1 MSVVDQN
8 LKRSPTRKPDGA
20 TGVEAA
26 VEVANASH
34 AETDSR
40 AEADSQPAAKPARKS
55 RKAATGSASA
65 AATAAAKA
73 AAGPAPAPVGLG
85 PLPSGAPA
93 IEEIADPAVFREAIL
108 RKLLYSVGKD
118 ASRASE
124 HDWLVATILAL
135 RDGIVDRWIDS
146 TRRTY
151 ASGKKRVYY
160 LSLEFLI
167 GRMLFDALGNLGLTE
182 TAREA
187 LAPLGVDL
195 DRLRQAE
202 PDAALGNGGLGR
214 LAACF
219 IESLS
224 SLKLPAYG
232 YGIRYD
238 YGLFKQAVSDGWQRE
253 IPEDWLSFGNPWEF
267 ERPEVAYEIG
277 FGGHVS
283 DHPGPDGS
291 VHRVWQPGEKVLA
304 AAYDTPVVGWR
315 GAHVNTLRLWS
326 AKAPQPIALEAFN
339 VGDYVGAMAQRARIE
354 AISRVLY
361 PSDAT
366 PAGYE
371 LRLRQEY
378 FFTAASL
385 QDLIRRH
392 LQAFGTLENLGE
404 KAAIQLND
412 THPAIAVAEL
422 MRLLIDVH
430 GFAYDD
436 AWRLTRQTLNYT
448 NHTLLPEALETWSV
462 QLMERLLPRHMEIIY
477 RINWHHLEEVSR
489 GSTQDQDLIRSV
501 SLIDESHGRR
511 VRMGHLAFLGS
522 NKVNGVSALHTELM
536 RETVFADLHALF
548 PDRIV
553 SKTNGVTFR
562 RWLQQCNPALTKL
575 LVETLGER
583 VLDDPAVLRG
593 LEAHADDPAFQARYS
608 AVKHAN
614 KEALAVII
622 AQRTGWHVDPTAM
635 FDVQIKRIHEYKRQ
649 LLNVLETVAL
659 YHAIKAHPDRPW
671 PKRVKIFAGKA
682 AASYTQ
688 AKLII
693 KLAHDVARVINTDP
707 QVGDRLKLVFLPNY
721 NVSLAEAII
730 PAADLS
736 EQIST
741 AGMEASGTGNM
752 KLALNGALTIG
763 TLDGANVEIRE
774 HVGEENIVIFGLT
787 AEEVGAKRKAGLS
800 PDQRSARLARVLY
813 EIETGVFSPEDPTR
827 FDPIVEALDRN
838 DHFLVG
844 PDFDAYWEAQ
854 REVDG
859 LWADQP
865 TWWRMAILNTA
876 RIGWFSSD
884 RTISEY
890 ASEIWGAQPL

>member
-1 MSVVDQN
+1 M
-8 LKRSPTRKPDGA
+8 
-20 TGVEAA
+20 
-26 VEVANASH
+26 
-34 AETDSR
+34 
-40 AEADSQPAAKPARKS
+40 
-55 RKAATGSASA
+55 
-65 AATAAAKA
+65 
-73 AAGPAPAPVGLG
+73 
-85 PLPSGAPA
+85 PSGAPA
-93 IEEIADPAVFREAIL
+93 IDGMVDPAMLREAIL
-108 RKLLYSVGKD
+108 KKLMYGVGKD
-118 ASRASE
+118 ASRASD

-167 GRMLFDALGNLGLTE
+167 GRLLFDSLGNLGLIEAT
-182 TAREA
+182 REA
-187 LAPLGVDL
+187 LRPLGVDL
-195 DRLRQAE
+195 DRLREVE

-224 SLKLPAYG
+224 SLKIPAYG

-238 YGLFKQAVSDGWQRE
+238 YGLFKQAIADGWQRE

-277 FGGHVS
+277 FGGHVV
-283 DHPGPDGS
+283 DEETGHGS
-291 VHRVWQPGEKVLA
+291 VRRVWQPGEKIIA
-304 AAYDTPVVGWR
+304 AAYDTPIVGWR
-315 GAHVNTLRLWS
+315 GQHINTLRLWA

-392 LQAFGTLENLGE
+392 LQAYGTLVNLGE

-430 GFAYDD
+430 GIAYDD

-462 QLMERLLPRHMEIIY
+462 QLMERLLPRHMELIY
-477 RINWHHLEEVSR
+477 RINWHHLEALSR
-489 GSTQDQDLIRSV
+489 NAAHDQDLIRSV
-501 SLIDESHGRR
+501 SLIDETNGRR

-536 RETVFADLHALF
+536 RETVFEDLHKLF

-575 LVETLGER
+575 LVDTLGEG
-583 VLDDPAVLRG
+583 VLDDPGLLRG
-593 LEAHADDPAFQARYS
+593 LEAYADKPDFQARYA

-614 KEALAVII
+614 KEKLARVIED
-622 AQRTGWHVDPTAM
+622 RTGWKVDPTAL

-659 YHAIKAHPDRPW
+659 YHAIKANPDAAW

-682 AASYTQ
+682 AASYAQ

-693 KLAHDVARVINTDP
+693 KLAHDVARVVNTDP
-707 QVGDRLKLVFLPNY
+707 EIGDKLKLIFLPNY
-721 NVSLAEAII
+721 NVSLAEVII

-774 HVGEENIVIFGLT
+774 QVGEENIVIFGLT
-787 AEEVGAKRKAGLS
+787 ADEVTKVRKAGLS
-800 PDQRSARLARVLY
+800 PDERSARLARVLY

-827 FDPIVEALDRN
+827 FDPIIQALARN
-838 DHFLVG
+838 DHFLVC
-844 PDFDAYWEAQ
+844 PDFDAYWDAQ
-854 REVDG
+854 REVDA
-859 LWADQP
+859 LWADQDA
-865 TWWRMAILNTA
+865 WRRMTILNTA
-876 RIGWFSSD
+876 RIDWFSSD

-890 ASEIWGAQPL
+890 AAEIWNAEPL